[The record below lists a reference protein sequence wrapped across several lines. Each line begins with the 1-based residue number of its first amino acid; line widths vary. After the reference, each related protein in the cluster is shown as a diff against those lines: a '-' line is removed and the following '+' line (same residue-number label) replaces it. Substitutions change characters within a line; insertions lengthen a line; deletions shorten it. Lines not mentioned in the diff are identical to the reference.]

1 MNKRILFQEASVS
14 FVFHKLVNKVTQVFV
29 ISLPRSQFIRIV
41 LILAHLLHI
50 QARTVRMG
58 VAAAAAAAANHH
70 SQRAEAEAERLRR
83 QTTLRV
89 VVSHM
94 KCKKNS
100 SPRLAHADSWTGLK

>member
-1 MNKRILFQEASVS
+1 MNKRILFHEASVS

-58 VAAAAAAAANHH
+58 VAAAAANHH